1 MENTT
6 EEEFKL
12 TRRRWRDMD
21 VLQIN
26 LIGRLGLYNELIQI
40 KCGPKEVD
48 SCQYSCTV
56 RAFTRTELF

>member
-1 MENTT
+1 MERHGCFTNY
-6 EEEFKL
+6 
-12 TRRRWRDMD
+12 
-21 VLQIN
+21 
-26 LIGRLGLYNELIQI
+26 LIGRLGLGLYNELIQI